1 MIFENQEVKG
11 TLYEDSDF
19 LFWLMVYI
27 LQSKK
32 FYFTFFAKSLLKK
45 QTYDIVTRKL
55 VYHKFIIFQLSRS
68 TFYKYS
74 IIISSS

>member
-55 VYHKFIIFQLSRS
+55 YSQLK
-68 TFYKYS
+68 TFSKKT
-74 IIISSS
+74 ISYFHIEND